1 MWPIF
6 TRIGAI
12 PQVAQVLGE
21 PLQALDGQPL
31 PPTVTAESCYFGK
44 SSDLSGAELML
55 NQGEVVRIDLTKA
68 SSIKTAAGI
77 GIGATPANV
86 EAAYPG
92 QIRSEPHKYVP
103 EGQYLIVTPS
113 DNPGARI
120 VFETDGKQ
128 VTAIRSGRIPE
139 VEYVERCG

>member
-12 PQVAQVLGE
+12 PQVTQVLGE

-55 NQGEVVRIDLTKA
+55 NQGEVVRIDLTKD

-86 EAAYPG
+86 EAQPIQDKSG
-92 QIRSEPHKYVP
+92 LSLTNMCLKGNISSSHHLITLVP
-103 EGQYLIVTPS
+103 ALFLRRTGS
-113 DNPGARI
+113 R
-120 VFETDGKQ
+120 
-128 VTAIRSGRIPE
+128 
-139 VEYVERCG
+139 